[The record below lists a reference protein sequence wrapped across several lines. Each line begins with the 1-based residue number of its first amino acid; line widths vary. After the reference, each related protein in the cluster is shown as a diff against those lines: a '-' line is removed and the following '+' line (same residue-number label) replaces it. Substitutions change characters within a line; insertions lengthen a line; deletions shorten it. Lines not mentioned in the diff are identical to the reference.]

1 MSQKVKFLVDFS
13 KRIHSNFESLSLP
26 LGGGLGV
33 SLGGWKGGRMRKK
46 ALIALEDG
54 TIYEG
59 WSFGAEGER
68 VGEIV
73 FNTSMTGYQEIITDP
88 SYKGQ
93 IVTMTYPLIGN
104 YGANFEDLESDGPK
118 VEGFVVRDYIETW
131 SNWRG
136 KESLAD
142 FLKRHGV
149 MGIEGVDTRA
159 ITRHIRLQGAMKAC
173 ISTEDLDPESLV
185 EKARSWPGLVGRDM
199 VQFVTC
205 REAYQW
211 SAEGRFKVVA
221 YDFGVKHNI
230 LRILA
235 RLGCAITVVPA
246 WTPAEEVLRMDP
258 DGIFLSNGPGDPAG
272 LPYAVREIRKL
283 LGERPIFGICLGHQL
298 LALALGGSTYKL
310 KFGHRGGNHPVKDL
324 RTGKV
329 YITAQN
335 HGFCVDPQSLP
346 EEVELTHLN
355 LYDHTLEGIR
365 HRRVPAFS
373 VQYHPEASP
382 GPHDAEY
389 LFGEFIKLMEGGR
402 RS

>member
-1 MSQKVKFLVDFS
+1 
-13 KRIHSNFESLSLP
+13 
-26 LGGGLGV
+26 
-33 SLGGWKGGRMRKK
+33 MRKK

-272 LPYAVREIRKL
+272 LPYAVKEIRKL

-298 LALALGGSTYKL
+298 LALALGGNTYKL

-365 HRRVPAFS
+365 HRKIPAFS

-389 LFGEFIKLMEGGR
+389 LFGEFIRLMEGAR

>member
-1 MSQKVKFLVDFS
+1 
-13 KRIHSNFESLSLP
+13 
-26 LGGGLGV
+26 
-33 SLGGWKGGRMRKK
+33 MRKK

-54 TIYEG
+54 TVYVG
-59 WSFGAEGER
+59 WSFGAEGEK

-104 YGANFEDLESDGPK
+104 YGVNPEDVESKGPQ
-118 VEGFVVRDYIETW
+118 VEGFVVREYSPRW

-136 KESLAD
+136 KESLAEY
-142 FLKRHGV
+142 LKRHGI

-159 ITRHIRLQGAMKAC
+159 LTRHIRLQGAMKAC

-199 VQFVTC
+199 VQYVTC
-205 REAYQW
+205 SEPYVW
-211 SAEGRFKVVA
+211 SKEGRFKVVA
-221 YDFGVKHNI
+221 YDFGVKYNI
-230 LRILA
+230 LRLLA
-235 RLGCAITVVPA
+235 KAGCAVTVVPA
-246 WTPAEEVLRMDP
+246 STSAEEVLKMDP

-272 LPYAVREIRKL
+272 VDYAVREIRKL

-298 LALALGGSTYKL
+298 LGLALGGRTYKL

-329 YITAQN
+329 YITSQN
-335 HGFCVDPQSLP
+335 HGFCVDPESLP
-346 EEVELTHLN
+346 KEVEITHWN
-355 LYDHTLEGIR
+355 LYDNTLEGIR
-365 HRRVPAFS
+365 HRRLPIFS
-373 VQYHPEASP
+373 VQYHPEAAP
-382 GPHDAEY
+382 GPHDSEY
-389 LFGEFIKLMEGGR
+389 LFWEFVKLMEEAR